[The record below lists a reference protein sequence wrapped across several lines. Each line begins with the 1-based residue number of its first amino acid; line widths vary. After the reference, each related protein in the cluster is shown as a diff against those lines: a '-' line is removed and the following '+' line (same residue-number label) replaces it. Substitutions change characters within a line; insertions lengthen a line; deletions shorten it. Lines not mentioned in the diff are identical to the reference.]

1 MDIKQHKI
9 ILYKNKYKEPGS
21 KKPDFKGGLFHE
33 DNREIKLFDVAGW
46 ANESKAGNKYLSLT
60 FSDVWVKPETKA
72 PKEEE
77 LIDDDIPF

>member
-60 FSDVWVKPETKA
+60 
-72 PKEEE
+72 
-77 LIDDDIPF
+77 LITFVIYIYKLFLLL

>member
-9 ILYKNKYKEPGS
+9 ILYKNKYKDKES
-21 KKPDFKGGLFHE
+21 KPDFKGNLYHK

-46 ANESKAGNKYLSLT
+46 ANEAKNGDKYLSLS
-60 FSDVWVKPETKA
+60 FSDVWVKPESKA